1 MISNLA
7 HVTLNVAKLH
17 VFSLSPESLWQNISD
32 LQGQVRVRWTCLLPS
47 LFLKTPDVLAMTG
60 KTIIAFFG
68 RLKNTSWNTW
78 MLVYSHCLTPHT
90 QTMFT
95 SPIFFVLFRPKLSTR
110 VLNIKFDDVT
120 LISKHYNIT
129 SPVIGE
135 PKLSIN
141 ATIHSRTALHGGGW
155 ICSLCTVCCKT
166 VGHFTVKTSK
176 KKILTSA
183 YLLSYVTADR
193 YVP

>member
-1 MISNLA
+1 M
-7 HVTLNVAKLH
+7 K
-17 VFSLSPESLWQNISD
+17 SLKVGVSAL
-32 LQGQVRVRWTCLLPS
+32 
-47 LFLKTPDVLAMTG
+47 
-60 KTIIAFFG
+60 
-68 RLKNTSWNTW
+68 
-78 MLVYSHCLTPHT
+78 PHT
-90 QTMFT
+90 TH
-95 SPIFFVLFRPKLSTR
+95 SNYVYIADIFVLFRPKLTTR

-135 PKLSIN
+135 SELSIN
-141 ATIHSRTALHGGGW
+141 VTIHSRTALHGGGW
-155 ICSLCTVCCKT
+155 ICSLCTVCCRT

-183 YLLSYVTADR
+183 YLFSYVTADR